1 MLNWIFLGL
10 IASAVVAGAATGTM
24 QAVTD
29 ASIQSAK
36 SAVELAIALIGQMAL
51 WLGVFQILEDAGLLR
66 QIARAVRPIMSRLF
80 EDVPADHPAMSA
92 MLLNIA
98 ANMMGLTN
106 AATPFGI
113 KAMIEL
119 NRLNTKKGVATDA
132 MALFL
137 AINTSGVAVLPTGV
151 IAVRS
156 AMGAEDVTGIFFPSI
171 LANLCSTIVGIIVAK
186 LLQRMGVFSFARAKE
201 LPHAAVDEALTGAV
215 KGLDDA
221 EKKAAVTSPLA
232 PLRAAAALAVMLCV
246 GLGFVHYIITFRLLR
261 LDASQVSG
269 LDIIKEV
276 SAAWIMPLMI
286 VTILLVG
293 FSFRIHVYESVVK
306 GARQGFSVAVM
317 IIPFLVAILVAIGMF
332 RASGSMDALVSVI
345 GPVTEQFGLP
355 AEALPM
361 AIIRPLSGSGALG
374 VLMETMNAY
383 GPDSFVG
390 FVVSCMSGSTET
402 TFYVLAVYFGAVG
415 VRAARHTVLACLA
428 ADVTGVAA
436 ATYWAHLFY

>member
-10 IASAVVAGAATGTM
+10 IASATVAGALTGTM

-51 WLGVFQILEDAGLLR
+51 WLGVFQILEDAGLLKR
-66 QIARAVRPIMSRLF
+66 IARALRPVMSALF
-80 EDVPADHPAMSA
+80 KDVPPEHPAMSA
-92 MLLNIA
+92 MILNIA

-119 NRLNTKKGVATDA
+119 NRLNKKKGVATDA

-156 AMGAEDVTGIFFPSI
+156 AMGANDVTGIFFPSI
-171 LANLCSTIVGIIVAK
+171 LANMCSTIVGIITAK
-186 LLQRMGVFSFARAKE
+186 FLQRLGVFSYARAQA
-201 LPHAAVDEALTGAV
+201 LPDAAVDTALTGAV
-215 KGLDDA
+215 KGLEDA
-221 EKKAAVTSPLA
+221 EKKAAEAKPLA
-232 PLRAAAALAVMLCV
+232 PTRAGVSLVVMLMLLV
-246 GLGFVHYIITFRLLR
+246 GLVHYVVTFRLLR
-261 LDASQVSG
+261 ANAVQLTG

-293 FSFRIHVYESVVK
+293 FSYRIQVYESVVK

-345 GPVTEQFGLP
+345 GPVTETFGLP

-390 FVVSCMSGSTET
+390 FLVSCMSGSTET

-428 ADVTGVAA
+428 ADATGVAA
-436 ATYWAHLFY
+436 ATFWAHLFY